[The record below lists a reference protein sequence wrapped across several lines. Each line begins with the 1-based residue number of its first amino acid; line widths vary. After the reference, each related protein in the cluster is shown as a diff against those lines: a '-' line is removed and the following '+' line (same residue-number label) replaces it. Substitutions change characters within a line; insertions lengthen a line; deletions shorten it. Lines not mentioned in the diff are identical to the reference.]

1 MFQHSIPMQLV
12 IHMNKKFAY
21 ISLIVII
28 LVGLVVYY
36 YLNNPSLSPTK
47 TPNSA
52 LSNFTMVSSYELT
65 SNNMAQGIVKGFIGG
80 NFVNY
85 QLGGYLLVSR
95 KISYVNY
102 SSALS
107 AFGNVK
113 SSFNSSSGIISGF
126 GPNGTGNYGLLHNQT
141 YYSVTSLSNNTLCTI
156 SFLVDSNLGIYP
168 NSTVLAVLKDA
179 IANCQSK
186 Q

>member
-1 MFQHSIPMQLV
+1 MFQYSLSMQLV
-12 IHMNKKFAY
+12 VLMNKKIAY
-21 ISLIVII
+21 ISLIIMV

-36 YLNNPSLSPTK
+36 YLNNPALSPAK
-47 TPNSA
+47 TINST
-52 LSNFTMVSSYELT
+52 LPKFTMVSSYKLT
-65 SNNMAQGIVKGFIGG
+65 PNDTAKGISKGFISG

-85 QLGGYLLVSR
+85 QLGVYLLVSR
-95 KISYVNY
+95 KISYINS

-126 GPNGTGNYGLLHNQT
+126 GPNETGNYGFLHNQT
-141 YYSVTSLSNNTLCTI
+141 YYSLTSLSENTLCTV
-156 SFLVDSNLGIYP
+156 SFLVDSSLGVYP

>member
-1 MFQHSIPMQLV
+1 
-12 IHMNKKFAY
+12 MNKKIAY
-21 ISLIVII
+21 ISLIII
-28 LVGLVVYY
+28 VFVGLVVYY

-52 LSNFTMVSSYELT
+52 LSGFTMVSSYELT
-65 SNNMAQGIVKGFIGG
+65 SNNMAQGIIKGFIGG

-85 QLGGYLLVSR
+85 QLGVYLLVSR
-95 KISYVNY
+95 KISYTNS

-126 GPNGTGNYGLLHNQT
+126 GPNENGNYGFLHNQT
-141 YYSVTSLSNNTLCTI
+141 YYSLTSLSENTLCTV
-156 SFLVDSNLGIYP
+156 SFLVDSNTGAYP